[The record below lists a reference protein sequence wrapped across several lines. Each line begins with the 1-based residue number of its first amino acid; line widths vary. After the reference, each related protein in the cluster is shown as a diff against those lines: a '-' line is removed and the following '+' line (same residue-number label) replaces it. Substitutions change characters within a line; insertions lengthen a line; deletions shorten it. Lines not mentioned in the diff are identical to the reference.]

1 MRIFILLAAAIVVV
15 AIAFGMK
22 TTFIATPVT
31 IATSNTLSPH
41 EMHLGYKG
49 MKELPVLEVKDPFWG
64 RSRANFAEFIADETE
79 NLGKVIRA
87 AHFKA
92 E

>member
-22 TTFIATPVT
+22 TTFIAAPVT

-41 EMHLGYKG
+41 EMHLGYTG
-49 MKELPVLEVKDPFWG
+49 MKELPVLEVKDPF
-64 RSRANFAEFIADETE
+64 
-79 NLGKVIRA
+79 
-87 AHFKA
+87 
-92 E
+92 